1 MKNMVWHEVTP
12 ETIPDETVI
21 VAFTD
26 GDGNSDIIMDAYYD
40 RREKR
45 WYTLDER
52 IHDYWG
58 LLCCKVTHWM
68 PQPDFPE
75 DTK

>member
-26 GDGNSDIIMDAYYD
+26 GDGNRDIIMDA
-40 RREKR
+40 
-45 WYTLDER
+45 
-52 IHDYWG
+52 
-58 LLCCKVTHWM
+58 
-68 PQPDFPE
+68 
-75 DTK
+75 